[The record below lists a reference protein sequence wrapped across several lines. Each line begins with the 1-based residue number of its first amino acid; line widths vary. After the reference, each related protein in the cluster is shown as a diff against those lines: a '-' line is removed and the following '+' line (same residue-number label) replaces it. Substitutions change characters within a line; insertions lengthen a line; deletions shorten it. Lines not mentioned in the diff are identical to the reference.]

1 MRLTD
6 CNNFESLLEDTGS
19 WEPEDI
25 TRQLEEARCMMDV
38 LELGRNEKML
48 EEIDREE

>member
-1 MRLTD
+1 
-6 CNNFESLLEDTGS
+6 
-19 WEPEDI
+19 
-25 TRQLEEARCMMDV
+25 MMDV